1 MSERKHALPLF
12 YSMARIRRA
21 MSLWVVAPTGC
32 KGGVKKLTLKAI
44 GEARGKLPRGRGW
57 LRSNMASPYEAC
69 FDLREIAPLS
79 RNNLPTHGVAPN
91 GFTGQRAGCLLRSHR
106 DWLHLC
112 TSPKDEA
119 SNLNL
124 PCLRSGFRKERLGS
138 VGKRCL
144 RYFVES
150 LCVNVGGFYQDVK
163 MSSPPMTDRSVGAVI
178 VVGGWESQP
187 QGEGRQRV
195 KSC

>member
-1 MSERKHALPLF
+1 
-12 YSMARIRRA
+12 MARTRRA

-32 KGGVKKLTLKAI
+32 KVGVKKLTLKAI

-69 FDLREIAPLS
+69 VDLWEIAPLS

-91 GFTGQRAGCLLRSHR
+91 EFTGQRAGCLQRSHR
-106 DWLHLC
+106 DGLHFR
-112 TSPKDEA
+112 TSPQDEA

-124 PCLRSGFRKERLGS
+124 PCLRSGFRKERLES
-138 VGKRCL
+138 FGKRCL

-150 LCVNVGGFYQDVK
+150 LCVNVGGFYQDV
-163 MSSPPMTDRSVGAVI
+163 
-178 VVGGWESQP
+178 
-187 QGEGRQRV
+187 
-195 KSC
+195 

>member
-1 MSERKHALPLF
+1 
-12 YSMARIRRA
+12 MARIRRA

-32 KGGVKKLTLKAI
+32 KVGVKKLTLKAI

-91 GFTGQRAGCLLRSHR
+91 EFTGQRAGRLLGATENGY
-106 DWLHLC
+106 
-112 TSPKDEA
+112 TSVPFKKDET
-119 SNLNL
+119 SYLDL

-138 VGKRCL
+138 FGKRCL

-150 LCVNVGGFYQDVK
+150 ICVNVGDSQQNVNERR
-163 MSSPPMTDRSVGAVI
+163 SSEVCCESRSRHSSRRLGKPATWRRTA
-178 VVGGWESQP
+178 GG
-187 QGEGRQRV
+187 
-195 KSC
+195 